1 MGVHWRPLLYNSL
14 LWANVVKVVKMGSV
28 WHLVL
33 SDPDKDP
40 GPVLADSNSH
50 SGPKRVVNVAVW

>member
-1 MGVHWRPLLYNSL
+1 MGI
-14 LWANVVKVVKMGSV
+14 A

-40 GPVLADSNSH
+40 GPLLADSNSR
-50 SGPKRVVNVAVW
+50 SGPNPAECGPVVNDPTVLKKAKK